1 MLGLPKS
8 TEMSKQLP
16 KKAVYA
22 KFQMNTAV
30 KDKMDA
36 DISRIAIVNE
46 IMPGKINI
54 PAGNE
59 VSSIFVLLVTLKKK
73 EFDEKTIA
81 LLSKLI
87 PQNILFVLEYGD
99 KSKLAVYHTKLMQT
113 DWKKTKEQYIEIKGL
128 NLDKVWENIVV
139 LVGNISIEQGKTLD
153 EQIAIDEKRQKI
165 EKEIDRLEKLARAE
179 RQPKRKYKLVQ
190 RIRVYQEKGISLYEN
205 D

>member
-22 KFQMNTAV
+22 KFQMNTAA

-113 DWKKTKEQYIEIKGL
+113 DWKKTEEQYIEIKGL

-139 LVGNISIEQGKTLD
+139 LVGNISIEQGKSLD

-165 EKEIDRLEKLARAE
+165 EKEIEKLEKLARAE
-179 RQPKRKYKLVQ
+179 RQPKKKYKLVQ

>member
-22 KFQMNTAV
+22 KFQMNTAA

-87 PQNILFVLEYGD
+87 PQNILFVLEYED

-113 DWKKTKEQYIEIKGL
+113 DWKKTEEQYIEIKGL

-139 LVGNISIEQGKTLD
+139 LIGNINIEQGKSLD
-153 EQIAIDEKRQKI
+153 EQIAIDEKRRKI
-165 EKEIDRLEKLARAE
+165 EKEIEKLEKLARAE
-179 RQPKRKYKLVQ
+179 RQPKKKYKLVQ
-190 RIRVYQEKGISLYEN
+190 RIRVYQDQCISLHKEQ
-205 D
+205 

>member
-22 KFQMNTAV
+22 KFQMNTAA
-30 KDKMDA
+30 KDKMDD
-36 DISRIAIVNE
+36 DISRITIVNE

-87 PQNILFVLEYGD
+87 PQNILFVLEYED

-113 DWKKTKEQYIEIKGL
+113 DWKKTEEQYIEIKGL
-128 NLDKVWENIVV
+128 NLDRVWENIVV
-139 LVGNISIEQGKTLD
+139 LVGNINIEQGKTLD

-165 EKEIDRLEKLARAE
+165 EKEIEKLEKLARAE
-179 RQPKRKYKLVQ
+179 RQPKKKYKLVQ
-190 RIRVYQEKGISLYEN
+190 RIRVYQDQCISLHKEQ
-205 D
+205 

>member
-22 KFQMNTAV
+22 KFQLNTAA

-87 PQNILFVLEYGD
+87 PQNILFVLEYED

-113 DWKKTKEQYIEIKGL
+113 DWKKIEEQYIEIKGL

-139 LVGNISIEQGKTLD
+139 LVGNINIEQGKTLD

>member
-1 MLGLPKS
+1 
-8 TEMSKQLP
+8 
-16 KKAVYA
+16 
-22 KFQMNTAV
+22 
-30 KDKMDA
+30 MDA

-87 PQNILFVLEYGD
+87 PQNILFVLEYED

-113 DWKKTKEQYIEIKGL
+113 DWKKTEEQYIEIKGL
-128 NLDKVWENIVV
+128 NLDRVWENIVV
-139 LVGNISIEQGKTLD
+139 LVGNINIEQGKTLD
-153 EQIAIDEKRQKI
+153 EQIAIDEKRRKV
-165 EKEIDRLEKLARAE
+165 EKEIEKLEKLARAE
-179 RQPKRKYKLVQ
+179 RQPKKKYELVQ
-190 RIRVYQEKGISLYEN
+190 RIRVYQDQCMSLHKEQ
-205 D
+205 

>member
-22 KFQMNTAV
+22 KFQMNAAA

-113 DWKKTKEQYIEIKGL
+113 DWKKTEEQYIEIKGL

-139 LVGNISIEQGKTLD
+139 LVGNISIEQGKSLD

-165 EKEIDRLEKLARAE
+165 EKEIERLEKLARAE
-179 RQPKRKYKLVQ
+179 RQPKKKYKLVQ
-190 RIRVYQEKGISLYEN
+190 RIRVYQDQCISLHKEQ
-205 D
+205 